1 MSKFRI
7 LVEENLPVKHSINF
21 GQSPV
26 GHTDDEENFHQLHA
40 PKTNN
45 ETHTNSIHGYTVAS
59 SRYNKELWG
68 SENNNLHQKIE
79 NVSNGLKSADPAHE
93 DFHVYTGING
103 NKNKIEK
110 GDLHIPAFTSTSTSI
125 HRAAKFVSPE
135 KGRHTEEYHPDE
147 NGNMVKHTVHHILKI
162 KVKKGQQ
169 VGAYI
174 ANHSNYSAEN
184 EFLINKNH
192 TIHIT
197 GDYEDHHMPPERYIK
212 SNPPRIYRVHHATVS
227 LND

>member
-1 MSKFRI
+1 
-7 LVEENLPVKHSINF
+7 
-21 GQSPV
+21 
-26 GHTDDEENFHQLHA
+26 
-40 PKTNN
+40 
-45 ETHTNSIHGYTVAS
+45 
-59 SRYNKELWG
+59 
-68 SENNNLHQKIE
+68 
-79 NVSNGLKSADPAHE
+79 
-93 DFHVYTGING
+93 
-103 NKNKIEK
+103 
-110 GDLHIPAFTSTSTSI
+110 
-125 HRAAKFVSPE
+125 
-135 KGRHTEEYHPDE
+135 
-147 NGNMVKHTVHHILKI
+147 MVKHTVHHILKI

-197 GDYEDHHMPPERYIK
+197 GEYEDHHMPPERYIK